1 MSYMS
6 TKKAQAVA
14 ALRDTIER
22 FITAA
27 EKAASDH
34 VALKKMLE
42 ISVEVQPAMEEVV
55 KAATGKE
62 YG

>member
-1 MSYMS
+1 MS
-6 TKKAQAVA
+6 KREAAVA

-22 FITAA
+22 FIAAA
-27 EKAASDH
+27 ETAGKDH

-42 ISVEVQPAMEEVV
+42 VSVEVQPAMEEVV
-55 KAATGKE
+55 KAVTGKT